1 MSIDDRVYRT
11 CTYLAGDWTNDHD
24 AIEQIIKWNE
34 GDKWSLHFN
43 DVHKL
48 TQSSDESNNC
58 SIKESLRKRLLVSKK
73 FVLVVGDKTD
83 DLRSGACYLCPYYK
97 SYYVGMSLKYSCK
110 HNLTI
115 DNRSFVEYECE
126 MAKLDYDNGKM
137 EIVVLYNSCYV
148 DKNKCPAILRNI
160 GEHIPMKH
168 KTLFLSREFTTWDY
182 NAVKDAIEK
191 K

>member
-1 MSIDDRVYRT
+1 MNIDDRVYRT

-24 AIEQIIKWNE
+24 AIEQIKTWNE

-48 TQSSDESNNC
+48 TQSYDESNNC
-58 SIKESLRKRLLVSKK
+58 SIKASLRKRLMVSKK
-73 FVLVVGDKTD
+73 FVLIVGNNTD
-83 DLRSGACYLCPYYK
+83 ELRSGACYLCPYCERRYE
-97 SYYVGMSLKYSCK
+97 GMDLKYSCK
-110 HNLTI
+110 HNLSI

-137 EIVVLYNSCYV
+137 EIIVLYNSCRV
-148 DKNKCPAILRNI
+148 DRNKCPTVLRDI

-168 KTLFLSREFTTWDY
+168 RNPFFPNEITWDY
-182 NAVKDAIEK
+182 NAIRDALD
-191 K
+191 